1 MILVKEVKQSSVK
14 LQTGLLKHSVKMASV
29 YFAGIVWP
37 LYTNYLQSLN
47 LLAVREKSNKCMYLS
62 FPSISQC
69 NIAKLLQVSERWEMK
84 LNDAVWSIYFEN
96 YDLDIG
102 IYGNKGTLL
111 TRYIF
116 QLSLI
121 SHHTACISTSNRI
134 KINQIPPWVNWPP
147 CLRLTI
153 RGTLCLRETPPLSPR
168 DSEIE
173 RSDWLSWPKR
183 LKQTELPSISQ

>member
-37 LYTNYLQSLN
+37 NIPTTYRALTFWPSEKKVINVCICHFLLSLN
-47 LLAVREKSNKCMYLS
+47 VTSPNCCRSLRDEKWNSMM
-62 FPSISQC
+62 Q
-69 NIAKLLQVSERWEMK
+69 SE
-84 LNDAVWSIYFEN
+84 VYFEN

-121 SHHTACISTSNRI
+121 SHHTACISTSDRM

-147 CLRLTI
+147 LLRLTI